1 MFRGPYID
9 SKHPYSPH
17 FPSSNKVSDWQDNP
31 VQFSPSI
38 PPNSQHKQANDV
50 ENLSI
55 ITTTPT
61 CDVSTLRNN
70 WNYYRILCKY

>member
-17 FPSSNKVSDWQDNP
+17 FPSSNKVPAWQENP
-31 VQFSPSI
+31 MQFSPSI
-38 PPNSQHKQANDV
+38 PSNSQHKQANDV
-50 ENLSI
+50 ENLAI

-61 CDVSTLRNN
+61 TCDVSTLLNI
-70 WNYYRILCKY
+70 WNYRILCEY